1 MDNLIPITPFG
12 LPPAILILAFVLD
25 SVIGDPRWLPHPVK
39 IIGFGISGA
48 EKVLRNFFKSP
59 FAQKIAGILLVLIIV
74 LPVFAL
80 TYLLLDAVR
89 SFSSGIVISLS
100 AVFIIYLTSSTIAIK
115 DLIRSAKLV
124 IDAVQTGNLEQ
135 ARALLSMIVGRDT
148 EKLSEDDV
156 LKATIESIS
165 ENLSDGVVA
174 PLFYLVIGGLPFALT
189 YKAINTLDSMVGY
202 KNQRYINIGWASAK
216 LDDYV
221 NYIPARITGIFIVL
235 STAIVFRSLS
245 IARIALQTMLR
256 DGGNHISPNSGVPE
270 AALAG
275 GIGVKLGG
283 PSTYGGVLVKKPY
296 IGESRHKNYTAAS
309 KISLTIVW
317 YSSIMSVAASATVLY
332 FLNYKVF

>member
-1 MDNLIPITPFG
+1 MDNLIPITPFS

-25 SVIGDPRWLPHPVK
+25 SAIGDPRWLPHPVR

-59 FAQKIAGILLVLIIV
+59 FAQKFAGILLVLIIV

-202 KNQRYINIGWASAK
+202 KNQRHINFGWASAK

>member
-25 SVIGDPRWLPHPVK
+25 SAIGDPRWLPHPVR

-124 IDAVQTGNLEQ
+124 IDALQTGNLEQ

-317 YSSIMSVAASATVLY
+317 YSSIMSLAASATVLY